1 MRAPLIHIGYHRAGS
16 TWLQRFLFGEARS
29 GFAQPFDRR
38 VDIAEHLISPNA
50 LDFDAAAAGAHF
62 AGRLDQGDLVPVLSA
77 ERLSGYPDSGGYD
90 SAEIARRLRDV
101 FPDGRVLIVIRRQAD
116 ILLSFYK
123 VYVQVGG
130 HLSLADYVAPPSGGR
145 LRMPRFDFAHFAYH
159 RLIGHYQ
166 ALFGV
171 ERVMVQPFEDI
182 ASRPETV
189 ARHIARFAGLETVP
203 DVAAA
208 RRVNASLSGLTVAMK
223 RRLNPFFLR
232 DAANGYSP
240 LAIPGLSEAG
250 NAGFIWLDR
259 RLPAGWRT
267 ASDRRLAAK
276 VARLAAGRYAAS
288 NRATQDLTDLDLAT
302 RGYDV

>member
-16 TWLQRFLFGEARS
+16 TWLQRFLFGQAAA

-38 VDIAEHLISPNA
+38 ADIATHLILPNT
-50 LDFDAAAAGAHF
+50 LDFDAEAAHAHF

-90 SAEIARRLRDV
+90 SAEIARRLREV

-116 ILLSFYK
+116 MLLSFYK

-130 HLSLADYVAPPSGGR
+130 HLSLRDYVDPPEGGR

-159 RLIGHYQ
+159 RLISRYQ
-166 ALFGV
+166 ALFGAD
-171 ERVMVQPFEDI
+171 RVMVQPFEDI

-189 ARHIARFAGLETVP
+189 ARHVARFAGLETTP
-203 DVAAA
+203 DVSDA
-208 RRVNASLSGLTVAMK
+208 RRVNASLCGLTVSAK

-240 LAIPGLSEAG
+240 LALPGLADAG
-250 NAGFIWLDR
+250 NAGFQWLDR
-259 RLPAGWRT
+259 KLPTGWRT
-267 ASDRRLAAK
+267 ASDRRLADK
-276 VARLAAGRYAAS
+276 VARLVAGRYAES
-288 NRATQDLTDLDLAT
+288 NRATQELTDLDLAT